1 MIKQNLNTD
10 WTLRRADSQES
21 FPASVPTSVY
31 TVLAANKK
39 IPEPYWKGNEDLVR
53 DEIDHDFIYTREFNA
68 DPGLLDQDQVL
79 LRFDGID
86 TIADIYLNG
95 TLLGQTFNMH
105 RTWEF
110 SVSGILRSEG
120 NKLEAVLHS
129 PLKAAADAFAK
140 CPTRG
145 SEDAWD
151 GFSHIRKAHYMYGWD
166 WGAHLPDAGIF
177 RDVTLLGIRK
187 ARIDSVYIT
196 QEHQE
201 GKVTLHFAPT
211 FYSAKEWT
219 TEQTLQ
225 ELSSEEEA
233 SSYAYQ
239 VHITDPEGG
248 SFTLEN
254 SPESAEISNPRL
266 WWPNGLGEQPL
277 YQVTVDLLYKG
288 EVIDS
293 WSRRIGLRIMTMSVE
308 KDQWGESFAHMVNGV
323 KYFAMGG
330 DYIPEEH
337 LLGRISSQKR
347 RRLLEDAKLAN
358 FNSIRVWGGGYY
370 PDDEFYDLCDELGL
384 VVWEDFMFA
393 CSVYELTTEFEDN
406 ITHEFID
413 NIKRLR
419 HHASLGLWCGN
430 NEMESFVKDGEWVSK
445 PSEVRDY
452 LFMYERIIPKVLQKY
467 DPVTFYW
474 PSSPSSGGSFDEPQD
489 PNRGDVH
496 FWQVWHGNKPFSEYR
511 KYGFRYLSEF
521 GFQAFPSVKTV
532 EEGISDDPQD
542 WNIFSYVMEKHQRNN
557 AANGKIMNYLQQT
570 YKYPYDFSSLVYASQ
585 LLQADGIRYGVE
597 HFRRNRGRCMGAV
610 YWQLNDCWPVTSW
623 SSIDYYGR
631 WKALHYYAK
640 RFFAPVMISCEEQN
654 WMTASADMNRQHFEF
669 EKSIRLNVAN
679 ETMEEK
685 HLTVRWA
692 LRKADASVIRE
703 ESQEITVA
711 PLSAYWLDKVLLP
724 DADLFDEY
732 ISYQVEEK
740 GEVLSSGTVIFSYP
754 KYFRYVDPQLQV
766 EVDGNELVVKAS
778 GYAKSVEILNEK
790 EDLILEDNYFDMNGG
805 ERRVKILRGKPVG
818 LKVRSVYNI
827 GRN

>member
-1 MIKQNLNTD
+1 M
-10 WTLRRADSQES
+10 
-21 FPASVPTSVY
+21 
-31 TVLAANKK
+31 
-39 IPEPYWKGNEDLVR
+39 
-53 DEIDHDFIYTREFNA
+53 
-68 DPGLLDQDQVL
+68 
-79 LRFDGID
+79 
-86 TIADIYLNG
+86 
-95 TLLGQTFNMH
+95 
-105 RTWEF
+105 
-110 SVSGILRSEG
+110 
-120 NKLEAVLHS
+120 
-129 PLKAAADAFAK
+129 
-140 CPTRG
+140 
-145 SEDAWD
+145 
-151 GFSHIRKAHYMYGWD
+151 
-166 WGAHLPDAGIF
+166 
-177 RDVTLLGIRK
+177 
-187 ARIDSVYIT
+187 
-196 QEHQE
+196 
-201 GKVTLHFAPT
+201 
-211 FYSAKEWT
+211 
-219 TEQTLQ
+219 
-225 ELSSEEEA
+225 
-233 SSYAYQ
+233 
-239 VHITDPEGG
+239 
-248 SFTLEN
+248 
-254 SPESAEISNPRL
+254 
-266 WWPNGLGEQPL
+266 
-277 YQVTVDLLYKG
+277 
-288 EVIDS
+288 
-293 WSRRIGLRIMTMSVE
+293 
-308 KDQWGESFAHMVNGV
+308 
-323 KYFAMGG
+323 
-330 DYIPEEH
+330 
-337 LLGRISSQKR
+337 
-347 RRLLEDAKLAN
+347 
-358 FNSIRVWGGGYY
+358 
-370 PDDEFYDLCDELGL
+370 
-384 VVWEDFMFA
+384 
-393 CSVYELTTEFEDN
+393 
-406 ITHEFID
+406 
-413 NIKRLR
+413 
-419 HHASLGLWCGN
+419 
-430 NEMESFVKDGEWVSK
+430 
-445 PSEVRDY
+445 
-452 LFMYERIIPKVLQKY
+452 
-467 DPVTFYW
+467 
-474 PSSPSSGGSFDEPQD
+474 
-489 PNRGDVH
+489 
-496 FWQVWHGNKPFSEYR
+496 
-511 KYGFRYLSEF
+511 
-521 GFQAFPSVKTV
+521 KTV

>member
-1 MIKQNLNTD
+1 MIKQILDTG
-10 WTLRRADSQES
+10 WRLRRADSQES
-21 FPASVPTSVY
+21 FPTSIPTSVY
-31 TVLAANKK
+31 TVLAENNK

-53 DEIDHDFIYTREFNA
+53 DEINHDFIYSCTFDA
-68 DPGLLDQDQVL
+68 APGLLYQEQTL
-79 LRFDGID
+79 LRFEGID
-86 TIADIYLNG
+86 TMADIYLNG
-95 TLLGQTFNMH
+95 ILLGHAFNMH
-105 RTWEF
+105 RIWEF
-110 SVSGILRSEG
+110 PVGGILKPEG
-120 NKLEAVLHS
+120 NTLEAVLHS
-129 PLKAAADAFAK
+129 PFEAATKAFAE

-145 SEDAWD
+145 GEDAWE

-177 RDVTLLGIRK
+177 RSVALLGISK
-187 ARIDSVYIT
+187 ARIDSVYVT
-196 QEHQE
+196 QEHKD
-201 GKVTLHFAPT
+201 GKVTLHFAPS
-211 FYSAKEWT
+211 FYSAREWEK
-219 TEQTLQ
+219 EQTFQ
-225 ELSSEEEA
+225 ELCDTEEGA
-233 SSYAYQ
+233 FYGYQ
-239 VHITDPEGG
+239 VTVTAPDGA

-254 SPESAEISNPRL
+254 NPESALISEPEL
-266 WWPNGLGEQPL
+266 WWPNGLGDQPL
-277 YQVTVDLLYKG
+277 YQVTLDLLYKG
-288 EVIDS
+288 EVLDT
-293 WSRRIGLRIMTMSVE
+293 WSRRIGLRTMTMCVE

-337 LLGRISSQKR
+337 LLGRLSSQKR
-347 RRLLEDAKLAN
+347 RRLLEDARLAN

-370 PDDEFYDLCDELGL
+370 PDDEFFDLCDELGL

-393 CSVYELTTEFEDN
+393 CSVYELTAEFEEN
-406 ITHEFID
+406 ITREFID

-419 HHASLGLWCGN
+419 HHTSLGLWCGN
-430 NEMESFVKDGEWVSK
+430 NEMESFVKDGRWVSK

-452 LFMYERIIPKVLQKY
+452 LFMFERIIPKVLQKY
-467 DPVTFYW
+467 DPETFYW
-474 PSSPSSGGSFDEPQD
+474 PSSPSSGGSFDDPQD

-542 WNIFSYVMEKHQRNN
+542 WNIFSYVMEKHQRND
-557 AANGKIMNYLQQT
+557 AANGKILYYLH
-570 YKYPYDFSSLVYASQ
+570 ASQ

-654 WMTASADMNRQHFEF
+654 WMTASADMNRQHFAF

-685 HLTVRWA
+685 QLTVRWA

-703 ESQEITVA
+703 ESIEITVA
-711 PLSAYWLDKVLLP
+711 PLSACWLDKVLLP
-724 DADLFDEY
+724 DADLFEEY
-732 ISYQVEEK
+732 VSYQVEEK

-754 KYFRYVDPQLQV
+754 KYFRYVDPKLQV
-766 EVDGNELVVKAS
+766 EADGDELVIKAS

-790 EDLILEDNYFDMNGG
+790 EDLVLEDNYFDMNGG
-805 ERRVKILRGKPVG
+805 ARRIKILRGKPVG